1 MRRRAFLSIL
11 SAAAWPLAARAQLA
25 ERVRKVGVLMGIAAE
40 DTDARAR
47 SELFERTLEEL
58 GWSRGRSFCLS
69 IAGYLAGAKQC
80 VLPRRNLSHLGAT
93 LSWRAPRRAATAL
106 VRETRTIPVVA
117 GGIFDPVGNGFA
129 HSLARPGG
137 NVTGIT
143 NYEPSLAG
151 KWLELLKSVAPN
163 VSRVALLS
171 NPDAAASFGGS
182 FEKLVHAAA
191 PSFSLQTAAAPVRS
205 ALEIETVIEQLARDA
220 VGLIIIPDVFMSAHR
235 VEIARH
241 IAKHRLPA
249 IYPNRV
255 YVESGGLV
263 SYSIDTR
270 DLTVRS
276 AAYVDRILRGAN
288 PAELP
293 IEQPTKYELVV
304 NMRTARQAGIEIP
317 ALLLA
322 RADEVI
328 E

>member
-58 GWSRGRSFCLS
+58 GWSRGR
-69 IAGYLAGAKQC
+69 
-80 VLPRRNLSHLGAT
+80 NLLLEYRWIPGGGEAM
-93 LSWRAPRRAATAL
+93 RAAAKELVASGCDVILARSTPAARAL

-191 PSFSLQTAAAPVRS
+191 PSFSLQTVAAPVRS

-322 RADEVI
+322 APTR
-328 E
+328 